1 MSEKGV
7 KQSISLGKKL
17 KKRNLIFDNVVVGP
31 LKRHIQTFNGINEG
45 YGQDLGNP
53 LVIDEF
59 SENQLMEIGQYFIPK
74 MLNTKKNIKEL
85 MSEIPFWKRKKTF
98 LKYFNIIA
106 KQWIND
112 ELNLSDKNFESYKSF
127 KNRVK
132 IAKDKV
138 AEIMK
143 EDSKTM
149 VVSSGGTI
157 TGIYAECHPLSAEEI
172 MQLNF
177 KIKNASI
184 SLFTKQNDTFTL
196 KTFNRRLIPRYLETY
211 I

>member
-31 LKRHIQTFNGINEG
+31 LKRHIQTFSGINEG

-59 SENQLMEIGQYFIPK
+59 SENQLMEIAQYFIPK

-106 KQWIND
+106 QQWIND

-196 KTFNRRLIPRYLETY
+196 KTFNRSFIPRYLETY

>member
-59 SENQLMEIGQYFIPK
+59 SENQLMEIAQYFIPK

-106 KQWIND
+106 QQWIND

-127 KNRVK
+127 KYRVK

-177 KIKNASI
+177 IIKNASI

-196 KTFNRRLIPRYLETY
+196 KTFNRSFIPRYLETY

>member
-59 SENQLMEIGQYFIPK
+59 SENQLMEIAQYFIPK

-106 KQWIND
+106 QQWIND

-127 KNRVK
+127 QNRVK

-196 KTFNRRLIPRYLETY
+196 KTFNRSFIPRYLETY

>member
-1 MSEKGV
+1 M
-7 KQSISLGKKL
+7 GKKL
-17 KKRNLIFDNVVVGP
+17 NKKNLVFDNVVVGP
-31 LKRHIQTFNGINEG
+31 MKRHIQTFNGINKG
-45 YGQDLGNP
+45 YGQTLSNP
-53 LVIDEF
+53 IIVDEF
-59 SENQLMEIGQYFIPK
+59 AENQLMEIAQYFIPK
-74 MLNTKKNIKEL
+74 MLETNKNIKEL

-106 KQWIND
+106 QQWINE
-112 ELNLSDKNFESYKSF
+112 ELDLSDKNFESYKSF

-132 IAKDKV
+132 IAKGKV

-143 EDSKTM
+143 EGSKTM

-157 TGIYAECHPLSAEEI
+157 TGIYAECHSLSAEEI

-184 SLFTKQNDTFTL
+184 SLFTKENDTFTL
-196 KTFNRRLIPRYLETY
+196 ETFNRSFIPRYLETY

>member
-59 SENQLMEIGQYFIPK
+59 SENQLMEIAQYFIPK

-106 KQWIND
+106 QQWIND

-184 SLFTKQNDTFTL
+184 SLFTNQNDTFTL
-196 KTFNRRLIPRYLETY
+196 KTFNRSFIPRYLETY